1 MHTAYDTKCTKAG
14 CNDTG
19 RGKYAN
25 KSGKRRQYKRHS
37 KPKTLTE
44 EEVRRCEEE
53 AREHERWEAEDA
65 YRKHLLKALA
75 ARRGVEESKVLPND
89 VGYMFGRRRF
99 LREIMATI
107 KGVDPEELSWDEVEK
122 EFERKNN
129 AGGEYGEG
137 LDLNNLELCEEV
149 NRMRARL
156 EYLEKYPSED
166 DAGWH
171 ITGDSGEEYGDE
183 YGYCSSDD
191 GW

>member
-1 MHTAYDTKCTKAG
+1 MHAAYNERFTKAG
-14 CNDTG
+14 RNDTS
-19 RGKYAN
+19 RSKYAN
-25 KSGKRRQYKRHS
+25 KSGKRRQSKRHT
-37 KPKTLTE
+37 KPKPLTKE
-44 EEVRRCEEE
+44 IVRRCEEE
-53 AREHERWEAEDA
+53 ARQHERIDAEIA
-65 YRKHLLKALA
+65 YNNYLRKRLA
-75 ARRGVEESKVLPND
+75 TQRGVEESSVLSND

-107 KGVDPEELSWDEVEK
+107 KCVDPEELSWDEVEK

-137 LDLNNLELCEEV
+137 LDAENEELCEEV

-166 DAGWH
+166 DSGWY
-171 ITGDSGEEYGDE
+171 IAGDSGEEYGDE

-191 GW
+191 DW

>member
-1 MHTAYDTKCTKAG
+1 MNAVYDTKFTKAG
-14 CNDTG
+14 RNNTG

-25 KSGKRRQYKRHS
+25 KSVKRRQYKRHS
-37 KPKTLTE
+37 KPKTLTGE
-44 EEVRRCEEE
+44 EFRRCE
-53 AREHERWEAEDA
+53 RIEAEVA

-75 ARRGVEESKVLPND
+75 ARRGVDESKVWPSD
-89 VGYMFGRRRF
+89 VDCVFGRRNL
-99 LREIMATI
+99 LRQIMATI
-107 KGVDPEELSWDEVEK
+107 KGVDPEELSWDEVER

-137 LDLNNLELCEEV
+137 LDLNNEELCEEV

-156 EYLEKYPSED
+156 KDLEKYPGED
-166 DAGWH
+166 DSGWY
-171 ITGDSGEEYGDE
+171 ISGDSGEEYGDE

>member
-1 MHTAYDTKCTKAG
+1 MSAVYDTKFTKAG
-14 CNDTG
+14 RNDTG
-19 RGKYAN
+19 CGKYAN

-44 EEVRRCEEE
+44 EEFRRCE
-53 AREHERWEAEDA
+53 RMEAEVA

-75 ARRGVEESKVLPND
+75 ARRRVDESKVLPND

-107 KGVDPEELSWDEVEK
+107 KSVDPEELSWDEVER

-129 AGGEYGEG
+129 AGGEFGEG
-137 LDLNNLELCEEV
+137 LDAENEELCEEV

-156 EYLEKYPSED
+156 EDLEKYPGED
-166 DAGWH
+166 DSGWY
-171 ITGDSGEEYGDE
+171 ISGDSGEEYGDE

>member
-1 MHTAYDTKCTKAG
+1 MAEYG
-14 CNDTG
+14 
-19 RGKYAN
+19 N
-25 KSGKRRQYKRHS
+25 KSGKRPQYKRHS
-37 KPKTLTE
+37 KLKTLTE

-53 AREHERWEAEDA
+53 AREHERWEAEVA
-65 YRKHLLKALA
+65 YCKHLRKSLA

-89 VGYMFGRRRF
+89 VGCMFGRRRF

-107 KGVDPEELSWDEVEK
+107 KGVDPEELSWDEVER

-129 AGGEYGEG
+129 EEGEFGEG
-137 LDLNNLELCEEV
+137 LDAENEELCEEV

-156 EYLEKYPSED
+156 EYLEKYPGED
-166 DAGWH
+166 DSGWY

-191 GW
+191 GC

>member
-1 MHTAYDTKCTKAG
+1 MHAAYDTKFIKTG

-19 RGKYAN
+19 
-25 KSGKRRQYKRHS
+25 RRQYKRHS

-44 EEVRRCEEE
+44 KEVRRCEEE

-65 YRKHLLKALA
+65 YCKHLLKALA

-156 EYLEKYPSED
+156 EDLEKYPGED
-166 DAGWH
+166 DSGWY
-171 ITGDSGEEYGDE
+171 IAGDSDEEYGDE
-183 YGYCSSDD
+183 YGYWSSDD
-191 GW
+191 DW